1 MRGIIFTL
9 CVGFYSF
16 LSAQNQPFCATDEM
30 HQHLFSEHPEYN
42 PGIIRA
48 HEELTA
54 FTQEFIN
61 SPQPKSTDP
70 YIIPVVVHVIHNYGP
85 ENISEAQ
92 IFDAINQANIQ
103 LRKKNPDTTDIV
115 PAFQSIA
122 ADAEIELRLARIDPD
137 GNCTNGITRTV
148 SSLTSIGDHQVKAL
162 IQWPPDQYLNIYVCN
177 QAAGLAGHAMLPAA
191 ADTVPEWDGIVMQ
204 HSYMGTIG
212 TSDFF
217 RRTVLTHEIGHYLNL
232 QHIWGGNNVPNY
244 FYLPVA
250 QASNCDEDD
259 DVADTPNTIGW
270 QSCNLSGQSCGD
282 LDNVQNYMD
291 YAYCARMFTEGQK
304 QRMHACLNSPIAGRN
319 NLWTTTNLAATGVDG
334 SFNSLCRVAI
344 TSDKNLTC
352 VGEPVEF
359 SDISYYGITSREWEF
374 TGANITA
381 STDSAVTVVF
391 TQPGVFPVK
400 ITVSDGSNMEEEV
413 FENFIT
419 VFSDEGQYAGLN
431 EGFESQSG
439 FESRFII
446 TDPEKLVN
454 WEITTPGYM
463 SNQSIMLENFN
474 ATDNGVY
481 RFISKPIDASNL
493 SALNLRF
500 DAAFARYT
508 STDNDVLRIKVSN
521 DCGETWLTRRTLW
534 TNLIV
539 SVGDTVTDPF
549 VPTSSA
555 EWKEHEILSF
565 PSQYYVENLLFM
577 FEFTSGGGNNIY
589 IDNIQIGHP
598 DELSLSTNTLNETI
612 SLYPNPAREE
622 VTIAGLD
629 DLQQYAIVLYNTQG
643 ELVMQKGAEFTSN
656 AAFSVLHLP
665 KGVYS
670 CHIISEQQKVIKK
683 FVVL

>member
-1 MRGIIFTL
+1 MRRIIFTL
-9 CVGFYSF
+9 CLGFSSF
-16 LSAQNQPFCATDEM
+16 LSAQHQSFCATDEM
-30 HQHLFSEHPEYN
+30 HQQLFHEHPEIN

-48 HEELTA
+48 HEQLTV
-54 FTQEFIN
+54 FTHDFIN

-92 IFDAINQANIQ
+92 IFDAIEQANLQ
-103 LRKKNPDTTDIV
+103 LRKKNPDTIDIV
-115 PAFQSIA
+115 AAFENIA
-122 ADAEIELRLARIDPD
+122 ADAQIELRLARIDPD

-148 SSLTSIGDHQVKAL
+148 SALTNIGDHQVKSL
-162 IQWPPDQYLNIYVCN
+162 IQWPPDSYLNIYVCN

-191 ADTVPEWDGIVMQ
+191 ADTVPQWDGIVMQ

-304 QRMHACLNSPIAGRN
+304 QRMHACLNSPVAGRN
-319 NLWTTTNLAATGVDG
+319 NLWTTSNLAATGTDG
-334 SFNSLCRVAI
+334 SINAFCSANI
-344 TSDKNLTC
+344 TSDKSLAC
-352 VGEPVEF
+352 VGDPVVF
-359 SDISYYGITSREWEF
+359 SDISFFGITSREWEF
-374 TGANITA
+374 TGANITT
-381 STDSAVTVVF
+381 SSDSSVTVIF

-400 ITVSDGSNMEEEV
+400 ITVSDGSTTQEV
-413 FENFIT
+413 LFEDFIT
-419 VFSDEGQYAGLN
+419 IFPEKGLYAGLN

-446 TDPEKLVN
+446 TDPEKNIN
-454 WEITTPGYM
+454 WEISTPGYM
-463 SNQSIMLENFN
+463 SNQSLMIANYNTGE
-474 ATDNGVY
+474 NGVY
-481 RFISKPIDASNL
+481 SFISKPIEASNL
-493 SALNLRF
+493 NALNLRF
-500 DAAFARYT
+500 DAAFARY
-508 STDNDVLRIKVSN
+508 SPSNNDALRIKVSN
-521 DCGETWLTRRTLW
+521 DCGETWLTRRTFN
-534 TNLIV
+534 TNTLV
-539 SVGDTVTDPF
+539 SVSDTVANAFIPAN
-549 VPTSSA
+549 SSQ
-555 EWKEHEILSF
+555 WKEHEILTF
-565 PSQYYVENLLFM
+565 PSQFFVDNLLVM

-598 DELSLSTNTLNETI
+598 DELSLSTNTLNESI
-612 SLYPNPAREE
+612 LLYPNPAKEI
-622 VTIAGLD
+622 VTVTGLD
-629 DLQQYAIVLYNTQG
+629 DLQHYTLVLYNSQG
-643 ELVMQKGAEFTSN
+643 AIVMNQVIKFSSQF
-656 AAFSVLHLP
+656 AFSVLDFP

-670 CHIISEQQKVIKK
+670 CHITSGQEQVVKK